1 MPAIRPE
8 VAGCPEV
15 VVEPDL
21 VRGPRVLVGGV
32 PVEPRRGRGRPIYP
46 IPLAGGGEAE
56 LTLHGAFLGLR
67 ARVGDRDY
75 PVEPRLTLLE
85 LLLIVLPLAYVTIGG
100 IPGAF
105 LAALGA
111 MLNLVIVRRPW
122 PLLGR
127 VAAALAVVAVGLALV
142 LVLVLPRG

>member
-1 MPAIRPE
+1 MAVIRPD
-8 VAGCPEV
+8 VSGCPEV

-21 VRGPRVLVGGV
+21 VHGPRVLVGGT
-32 PVEPRRGRGRPIYP
+32 PIEPRRGRGRPVYP
-46 IPLAGGGEAE
+46 IPLTGGGEAE

-67 ARVGDRDY
+67 AHIDGHVY
-75 PVEPRLTLLE
+75 QVEPRLTVLE
-85 LLLIVLPLAYVTIGG
+85 LALVVLPLVYVTLGG

-122 PLLGR
+122 PLPAR
-127 VAAALAVVAVGLALV
+127 VVAGLLVVAVGLALV
-142 LVLVLPRG
+142 MVLPRG